1 MIHSITIVI
10 PVFNEENTLLPLHD
24 ALSLVLD
31 GLECQARVLF
41 VDDGSTDSSFSL
53 LSSLQARDERQYP
66 STQP

>member
-31 GLECQARVLF
+31 GLEAGAGVIC
-41 VDDGSTDSSFSL
+41 
-53 LSSLQARDERQYP
+53 
-66 STQP
+66 